1 MKKVLIVL
9 LGVVFAFVVFVAT
22 RPATYH
28 IERSATIAAPPSMVY
43 AHVENVRMW
52 EAWSPW
58 EELDPEMEKTYE
70 GPESGVGAGYA
81 WAGNDQV
88 GVGRAIIIEAEPN
101 EKVVSDLEFIKPWES
116 KSVTTYALAPAESG
130 TRITWSMDGS
140 NDFMGKA
147 MSIFMNMDQMIGAD
161 FEKGLAS
168 LKKIAEAEAAAMDTA
183 ATSAA
188 P

>member
-88 GVGRAIIIEAEPN
+88 GEGRAIIIEAEPN
-101 EKVVSDLEFIKPWES
+101 EKVVSDLEFIKPWER
-116 KSVTTYALAPAESG
+116 TGGRE
-130 TRITWSMDGS
+130 
-140 NDFMGKA
+140 
-147 MSIFMNMDQMIGAD
+147 GAD
-161 FEKGLAS
+161 DQGLRARS
-168 LKKIAEAEAAAMDTA
+168 WWKLLRIQGEARRLSGSSSRGTQV
-183 ATSAA
+183 SKH
-188 P
+188 